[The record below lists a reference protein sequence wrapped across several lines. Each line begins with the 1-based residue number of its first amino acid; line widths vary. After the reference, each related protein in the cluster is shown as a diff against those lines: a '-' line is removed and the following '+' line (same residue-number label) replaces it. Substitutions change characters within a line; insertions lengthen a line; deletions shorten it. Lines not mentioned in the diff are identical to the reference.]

1 MKSEDQQNFAL
12 LKDEAKQLLKDKV
25 PFVERNVL
33 LRAMSQ
39 EHGFTIRDNELMGIV
54 ASARKELRG
63 GGEGISQGQE
73 LYIPENKWAWES
85 LIAERTFNVIT
96 ALPKVGK
103 SAFIAALISSWKYG
117 DGEFLGHKINGDCPP
132 VIIAGT
138 DQPLCD
144 WQGILHPAGLM
155 KKTRENHYEV
165 IDPIVKLW
173 HRGDPIHLDEAGIE
187 QIERE
192 TEKYRNALIVGD
204 AFASLISPLGLNEN
218 SEECVEPI
226 HNLLERIDPY
236 GATLALIHHSS
247 RGNADKRAS
256 MATRGTGALPAAASQ
271 LIQLEHFSKNKTD
284 HRVKVSTEGRNSRAI
299 DLVVEQVDRSQWISH
314 GTSADIEQDEK
325 RDEQEAGLIDRQVTA
340 LAFLRDFWENSQKQI
355 DPTQL
360 AELMKDDL
368 GDHPRV
374 QARSTL
380 DQLVAKGL
388 AEKTPD
394 SDPNR
399 GKVVFYRP
407 I

>member
-1 MKSEDQQNFAL
+1 MQAEDQKNFAL
-12 LKDEAKQLLKDKV
+12 LKELAKKLLTEKV

-33 LRAMSQ
+33 LRATAQ
-39 EHGFTIRDNELMGIV
+39 EHGFIIRDNELMAIV
-54 ASARKELRG
+54 ATARKELRG
-63 GGEGISQGQE
+63 GGMGVSQGQE
-73 LYIPENKWAWES
+73 LYIPENSWAWES
-85 LIAERTFNVIT
+85 VIAARTFNVIT

-103 SAFIAALISSWKYG
+103 SAFIAGFISSWKYG

-165 IDPIVKLW
+165 VDPIVKLW
-173 HRGDPIHLDEAGIE
+173 HRGDGIYLDEEGIE
-187 QIERE
+187 LIERQ
-192 TEKYRNALIVGD
+192 TEQHQNALI
-204 AFASLISPLGLNEN
+204 FADSFSTLIGPLGLNEN
-218 SEECVEPI
+218 LEECVEPV
-226 HNLLERIDPY
+226 HNLLERIEPY
-236 GATLALIHHSS
+236 GATLVLIHHSS

-284 HRVKVSTEGRNSRAI
+284 HRVKVSTQGRNSKAI

-325 RDEQEAGLIDRQVTA
+325 KDEQEAGLIDRQVTA

-368 GDHPRV
+368 GNHPRV